1 MKKENVKCIVCGTQ
15 QAIYSSRASNY
26 KTCSI
31 ECRTK
36 LLRKK
41 PHYKCIIC
49 NNEFHIKPYR
59 IKRLKN
65 NIEITCSKECGNAL
79 KSKRYTGRKN
89 PNTKYFMTNDNM
101 FKTIDSESKAYLLG
115 WIASDGHISNNSTTI
130 ELNKKD
136 LVILTYLRNIFYKD
150 LPIFSRKTS
159 TTELVGFSISSQKIQ
174 NDLCKWLKINPGKKS
189 HTVKYPQLS
198 SEFDRHFI
206 RGYFEGD
213 GTINSPQNIKK
224 IPSLSISS
232 KSKDMLISIKEK
244 IGDLGFIGKHSLEMS
259 KNDTFKF
266 CDYLYQDKDDV
277 KLERKYNRYLEWIE
291 YYSKKE
297 NNGKKSSKVL

>member
-1 MKKENVKCIVCGTQ
+1 LVQLANQTKGSHEIFRVTCDGQVHPKCRNEYDIPYKDYYKFIANNEYKK
-15 QAIYSSRASNY
+15 IYCLFCSR
-26 KTCSI
+26 
-31 ECRTK
+31 
-36 LLRKK
+36 RKK
-41 PHYKCIIC
+41 SSG
-49 NNEFHIKPYR
+49 
-59 IKRLKN
+59 RL
-65 NIEITCSKECGNAL
+65 
-79 KSKRYTGRKN
+79 N
-89 PNTKYFMTNDNM
+89 PNTKYFNLNDN
-101 FKTIDSESKAYLLG
+101 FFEEIDTKEKAYLLG